1 MVSPSKSP
9 FPNRSNLLIE
19 LVRAIRFANALLLFS
34 DCVVE
39 GLLQWVL
46 DESWEAEKTFL
57 ECNLETN
64 KSWAATNNL
73 IIKIVLSFVDLLMG
87 GVKISGLIRAES
99 FPQN

>member
-1 MVSPSKSP
+1 
-9 FPNRSNLLIE
+9 
-19 LVRAIRFANALLLFS
+19 
-34 DCVVE
+34 VVE

-46 DESWEAEKTFL
+46 DESWEAEKTYL